1 MTMLSNEQLVEL
13 VQAGDRDALLV
24 LWEQVRRLVLKYAG
38 RWAVYGGNGVEV
50 DDLMQSGFIA
60 VLRAAETYD
69 SSSGNKFTTYLDPML
84 KTEFS
89 VATGRRTKKQQ
100 MDPLHSSLSLDAPL
114 TDDNEDF
121 TLADTLPDPTA
132 EAAFDDV
139 AERDRLER
147 LHDVLEEAIAQ
158 LTTAQQEALRG
169 RYWMEEAVDNKAHNA
184 ALRVLRHPA
193 VSRRLLELARV

>member
-1 MTMLSNEQLVEL
+1 MLSNEQLVEM
-13 VQAGDRDALLV
+13 VQSGDRDALLQ
-24 LWEQVRRLVLKYAG
+24 LWEQVRLLVLKYAG

-69 SSSGNKFTTYLDPML
+69 SSSENKFTTYLGPVL
-84 KTEFS
+84 KTEFTR
-89 VATGRRTKKQQ
+89 ATGRRTKKQQ
-100 MDPLHSSLSLDAPL
+100 MDPLQAAASMDAPL

-121 TLADTLPDPTA
+121 TLADTLPNPAA

-147 LHDVLEEAIAQ
+147 LH
-158 LTTAQQEALRG
+158 
-169 RYWMEEAVDNKAHNA
+169 A
-184 ALRVLRHPA
+184 ALEDA
-193 VSRRLLELARV
+193 IGTLAPGHQEV